1 MGSGTKRPTARPAP
15 KRSVMAD
22 EQGRPTVRCPD
33 EGRFSIHGDHAPGTS
48 VTFRVEASEIVVRS
62 GESVL
67 ARFASSDFA
76 NLAKCIED
84 GADYYG
90 EVEVDDGET
99 FVRFWMG

>member
-15 KRSVMAD
+15 KQSVMAD

-33 EGRFSIHGDHAPGTS
+33 EGQLNLDGDHAPGTS
-48 VTFRVEASEIVVRS
+48 VTLQVEASEIVVRS
-62 GESVL
+62 DEGVL

-76 NLAKCIED
+76 NLAKCIQD
-84 GADYYG
+84 GANYYG

>member
-15 KRSVMAD
+15 KRSVMTD
-22 EQGRPTVRCPD
+22 GQGSPAVRCP
-33 EGRFSIHGDHAPGTS
+33 EKGRLSIDGDHSPGTS
-48 VTFRVEASEIVVRS
+48 VTLGVEASEVVVRS
-62 GESVL
+62 DEGVL

-99 FVRFWMG
+99 YVRFWMG

>member
-22 EQGRPTVRCPD
+22 DQGRPAVRCP
-33 EGRFSIHGDHAPGTS
+33 EKGRFSIDGHHPTGTS
-48 VTFRVEASEIVVRS
+48 VSLGVEAAEIVIQS
-62 GESVL
+62 DEGVL
-67 ARFASSDFA
+67 TRLASSDFA